1 MPRFFVTG
9 ATGFIGGQ
17 LVERLIA
24 EFPGCEVRCLV
35 RRPSPELEA
44 LGTVQVPG
52 DLDRDLSHELTDV
65 DVVFH
70 CAAMVSDWGTVA
82 EIRQVNVEGTA
93 RLLAAARQARV
104 GRFVHLSTT
113 DVYGH
118 PGGGPHDETTPV
130 APRFRNWY
138 SQSKAEAEDKVWR
151 AGAAGLPVTIV
162 RPATVYGPGSVNV
175 IGEIAQALR
184 ARQMIV
190 IRRGRTV
197 VGLCYIGNLIDALL
211 AAAQRREAIGE
222 AFNVSDEE
230 PTTWRELL
238 DDLASGLGCPPVRF
252 SLPYSAATTL
262 ALTCELGYRWLR
274 RATSITLPPL
284 LSRQAVQLMAV
295 DQRFATDKA
304 RRLLSHQ
311 PRVRYRDEGLS
322 RTLAWLRTR
331 G

>member
-1 MPRFFVTG
+1 MRRFFVTG
-9 ATGFIGGQ
+9 ATGFIGGR
-17 LVERLIA
+17 LVERLVA
-24 EFPGCEVRCLV
+24 EIPGCEVRCLV
-35 RRPSPELEA
+35 RRLSPELEA
-44 LGTVQVPG
+44 LGTVQVAG

-82 EIRQVNVEGTA
+82 EIRRANVAGTA
-93 RLLAAARQARV
+93 RLLAAAGHARV

-138 SQSKAEAEDKVWR
+138 SQSKAEAEAEVWR

-162 RPATVYGPGSVNV
+162 RPATVYGPGSVKV
-175 IGEIAQALR
+175 IGEIARALR

-197 VGLCYIGNLIDALL
+197 VGLCYIDNLVDALL
-211 AAAQRREAIGE
+211 AAARRREAIGE
-222 AFNVSDEE
+222 VFNLADDE

-238 DDLASGLGCPPVRF
+238 DDLASGLGCPPVGF
-252 SLPYSAATTL
+252 ALPYSLATML
-262 ALTCELGYRWLR
+262 ALTCELGYRRLR
-274 RATSITLPPL
+274 RATGMTLPPL

-295 DQRFATDKA
+295 DQRFATEKA
-304 RRLLSHQ
+304 RHLLAYQ
-311 PRVRYRDEGLS
+311 PRVRYRDEGLA
-322 RTLAWLRTR
+322 RTLAWLRGR
-331 G
+331 E